1 MAYNTIKIKKY
12 SDVIEECEAAAAL
25 YPGALIEIDSN
36 GAVQNNSDSALI
48 CQKMVALEDELQGNG
63 IDDAF
68 AAEDWVQCWI
78 MGPGDVAYMILYDG
92 ENVVIGDYL
101 ESNGDGTLIKLVSG
115 VALFVALEALDLSGS
130 SGAETSGELG
140 YNKRIAVRAL

>member
-1 MAYNTIKIKKY
+1 
-12 SDVIEECEAAAAL
+12 
-25 YPGALIEIDSN
+25 
-36 GAVQNNSDSALI
+36 
-48 CQKMVALEDELQGNG
+48 
-63 IDDAF
+63 
-68 AAEDWVQCWI
+68 
-78 MGPGDVAYMILYDG
+78 VAYMILYDG

-101 ESNGDGTLIKLVSG
+101 ESNGDGTLIKLGSG